1 MIASLI
7 SAPLRALQVIVILGI
22 AATAALRA
30 PWRAQ
35 PEEMAPSTAPS
46 TASAMAPSTAPSTA
60 SAMAPVAALDAA
72 HVTSLFDAH
81 TVVEWVDGANRM
93 YAMPFERAGVASGES
108 VDTTSATMWQFS
120 FPLAEEA
127 AREISSRGGGA
138 LLAEARQRCSEWC
151 SPAVHALL
159 AATRAHDVTGYPIYD
174 RLTPYE
180 RPYESATG
188 AAPSRAP
195 VPAPPDGAPYRAPP
209 VPPTPYGAP
218 SRAPP
223 ASLGAP
229 YRAPTPAGAPPASTA
244 SVASLPTAM
253 PRSPEGAP
261 PTPSRAPPT
270 QGPGAPLLASVTT
283 LNSDGAISRDE
294 MHSGL
299 ASCTTLIGDAAHPMA
314 PFKGQGANQ
323 ALLDAAELAS
333 ALLDAR
339 LGDVAAAAN
348 EAAASRCEGV
358 DIRMHPLKRRARS
371 RQALSSALRQF
382 EYSAGCRAARKVVA
396 SREVTTLLHSPAAR
410 AVATASVTRAAAARG
425 DTRG

>member
-46 TASAMAPSTAPSTA
+46 TASAMAP
-60 SAMAPVAALDAA
+60 VAALDAA

-93 YAMPFERAGVASGES
+93 YAMPFERAG
-108 VDTTSATMWQFS
+108 
-120 FPLAEEA
+120 EEA
-127 AREISSRGGGA
+127 ARELSSRGGGA

-174 RLTPYE
+174 RLT
-180 RPYESATG
+180 PYESATG

-253 PRSPEGAP
+253 PRAPEGAP

>member
-46 TASAMAPSTAPSTA
+46 TAP
-60 SAMAPVAALDAA
+60 AMAPVAALDAA

-209 VPPTPYGAP
+209 VPPPPYGAP

-253 PRSPEGAP
+253 PRAPEGAP

-339 LGDVAAAAN
+339 LGDLAAAAN